1 MNNLGSLLAEDAN
14 PTLEQSV
21 LTEGELEGALNEAA
35 ELEEGEPAKQRVVA
49 RINRGAKAGSVI
61 PTSDLRIRAEY
72 SLRAHLLPDN
82 IREALAA
89 GRLKVVNQAFY
100 RILAVDGGSKQFE
113 LMLNADTKKAGV
125 TNVNGR
131 KLEESNFFLLT
142 SIILQSAALTGDAAG
157 KPELGDYDVAD
168 ESILSGEFSL
178 RNGDKIIVQP
188 SSARIFDT
196 KSFKLS
202 ANVFLHHAGLTI
214 GEWKLDNP
222 KFISPQTEI
231 IPELKLNTG
240 VPNATAVK
248 IILVGAGLSKA

>member
-14 PTLEQSV
+14 PTLDRSV

-35 ELEEGEPAKQRVVA
+35 ELEEGEPAKARVVA
-49 RINRGAKAGSVI
+49 RINRGAKAENVTPS
-61 PTSDLRIRAEY
+61 TDLRGRAEY

-100 RILAVDGGSKQFE
+100 RIMDVAGGTKQFE
-113 LMLNADTKKAGV
+113 LMLNADTKKSGV

-131 KLEESNFFLLT
+131 KLEENNFFLLT
-142 SIILQSAALTGDAAG
+142 SIVLQSAELAGDKIG
-157 KPELGDYDVAD
+157 KPWLGDFRVAH
-168 ESILSGEFSL
+168 ENILNGEFSL
-178 RNGDKIIVQP
+178 KNGDKILIQP
-188 SSARIFDT
+188 SSARVFDT
-196 KSFKLS
+196 RVRISQTVILN
-202 ANVFLHHAGLTI
+202 AAARMM

-231 IPELKLNTG
+231 IPELKLLTG
-240 VPNATAVK
+240 VANNTAVK
-248 IILVGAGLSKA
+248 LVLIGAGLSKA